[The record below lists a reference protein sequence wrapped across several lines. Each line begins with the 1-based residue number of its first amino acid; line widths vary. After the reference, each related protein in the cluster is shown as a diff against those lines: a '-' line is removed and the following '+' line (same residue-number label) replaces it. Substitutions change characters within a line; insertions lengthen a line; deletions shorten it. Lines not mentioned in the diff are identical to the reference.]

1 MPAASGRAWRS
12 RHSGSRAAAPDSPDA
27 HPWRVRLTPLPREDG
42 GIVAS
47 TELTAGPVLRRVPP
61 MSERDRAP
69 GMKSAY
75 ELALERME
83 REGIEQP
90 REDAVSA
97 ETRREMDEV
106 RRRAEA
112 KLAELEILH
121 RDRRRTL
128 GDPAAR
134 AEEEKEYLAERR
146 RIEDQ
151 RDRQIE
157 KLRGG

>member
-1 MPAASGRAWRS
+1 
-12 RHSGSRAAAPDSPDA
+12 
-27 HPWRVRLTPLPREDG
+27 
-42 GIVAS
+42 
-47 TELTAGPVLRRVPP
+47 